1 MPRSPN
7 QSSEGFFIHHI
18 AGKTLRCMK
27 TYLEGAANGSRL
39 FPASKMTKRRAVI
52 TGIGPI
58 TCIGIGRE
66 DFWRGIRAEKS
77 GIQTISSFDTAEFN
91 AHCGG
96 EIPDWTPEDYF
107 PPHRLKR
114 LDRYAQFAV
123 ASAKM
128 ALDDA
133 GLPYSQSTPQHRVGV
148 SFGTALGGVANAEYQ
163 HAHFLKKGTR
173 GVNQTLA
180 LQVFGGSAHSNI
192 AIEFGFRGVGT
203 TNSNS
208 CASGTIAVGEA
219 LRYIRD
225 DFADVIV
232 AGGAEAPL
240 SPLTFGAF
248 AIIKTMSQWTG
259 DPALACRPFDL
270 KRDGFVMGEGAA
282 SLVIE
287 ELEHAKRRGAR
298 IFAEVLG
305 YSLNNDA
312 FHMTSPLPGGESCI
326 RAMRDA
332 LADAQLAPE
341 QIDYINAHASSTQL
355 NDSTETM
362 AIKQVFGDRAS
373 TLPVSGTKAYTGA
386 SAGSDGRDGSGD
398 LCARHRA
405 KMDSANIESQ
415 RSRSRLRSRCCSAPR
430 PAGRVE
436 LHPEQFVRLR
446 WNQRLLDS
454 RAGVTCMRGQPPR
467 RHGCRWIG
475 LPRTMIS
482 SASRCCGT
490 HY

>member
-1 MPRSPN
+1 MPR
-7 QSSEGFFIHHI
+7 
-18 AGKTLRCMK
+18 
-27 TYLEGAANGSRL
+27 
-39 FPASKMTKRRAVI
+39 RRVVI

-58 TCIGIGRE
+58 TSVGIGKE
-66 DFWRGIRAEKS
+66 DFWRGLRAEKS
-77 GIQTISSFDTAEFN
+77 GIQRISSFDTSEFN

-96 EIPDWTPEDYF
+96 EIPNWIPEDYF

-123 ASAKM
+123 ASARM

-133 GLPYSQSTPQHRVGV
+133 GISYSKEAPQDRVGV
-148 SFGTALGGVANAEYQ
+148 SFGTALGGIANAEYQ
-163 HAHFLKKGTR
+163 HAHYLKKGTR

-208 CASGTIAVGEA
+208 CASGTVAVGEA

-248 AIIKTMSQWTG
+248 AIIKTMSQWAG
-259 DPALACRPFDL
+259 DPALACRPFDA
-270 KRDGFVMGEGAA
+270 KRDGFVIGEGAA
-282 SLVIE
+282 ALILE
-287 ELEHAKRRGAR
+287 ELEHARNRGAH

-312 FHMTSPLPGGESCI
+312 FHMTSPLPSGESSI
-326 RAMRDA
+326 RAIREA
-332 LADAQLAPE
+332 LADAELAPE
-341 QIDYINAHASSTQL
+341 QIDYVNAHASSTQM

-362 AIKQVFGDRAS
+362 AIKQVFGDRANRM
-373 TLPVSGTKAYTGA
+373 PVSGTKAYTGHPLGA
-386 SAGSDGRDGSGD
+386 TGAIEAAICALAIDRKWMPPTLNRENPDPACDLDVIPYHGRDAD
-398 LCARHRA
+398 LNYVLSNSFGFGGINSCVILG
-405 KMDSANIESQ
+405 K
-415 RSRSRLRSRCCSAPR
+415 
-430 PAGRVE
+430 V
-436 LHPEQFVRLR
+436 
-446 WNQRLLDS
+446 
-454 RAGVTCMRGQPPR
+454 
-467 RHGCRWIG
+467 
-475 LPRTMIS
+475 
-482 SASRCCGT
+482 
-490 HY
+490 